1 MTHLQHYMAQSSYF
15 SALIPYLHHLSEEQV
30 RQLPVTHFREI
41 QEIDMI
47 FRAFHARFLSER
59 PVLLPEQDSISVR
72 EQVRNPGNY
81 DQLFERLRRRT
92 AT

>member
-15 SALIPYLHHLSEEQV
+15 AALIPYLHHLSEEQV

-47 FRAFHARFLSER
+47 FRAFHARFLSKR
-59 PVLLPEQDSISVR
+59 PLASNEDSSVSTR
-72 EQVRNPGNY
+72 EQLRNPGNY
-81 DQLFERLRRRT
+81 DELFERLRRRT
-92 AT
+92 AI